1 MKVPGCENR
10 NVRKTTILI
19 RLRVVAP
26 LFALGT
32 LASCASP
39 VSRQDRANF
48 EGTLDAGDYRTA
60 ATIAESAGQITP
72 DGHTQNIVWSL
83 NAGEALFESGDM
95 KAAIPVFDQ
104 TEQLAQ
110 TDDLDKMHAAI
121 DYRYTTYDGVMTN
134 VYKAMAFLGE
144 GDRDGARVEF
154 NRAEDRQRKAE
165 EHFQREA
172 AYAAA
177 HNQAAGNPQF
187 AAVMASAQQNQD
199 YANATSSLTALAVY
213 APFENPFATYL
224 GGIFFVSQGDYGK
237 GMDRLRR
244 AAVVLGPDSP
254 AAADVIWAQQAH
266 RAARRG
272 TVKPQ
277 VWVVFENG
285 QSATY
290 HEMRLVLPM
299 VTGQPMTLALPVL
312 AQNAP
317 AYAALQVT
325 AGTTAVQ
332 TAPAGSFDA
341 VMASEFNRRRPVI
354 LAEAVAEVLVKNV
367 TSEVAQQSKNPWLQ
381 LASTIVANVSTADT
395 RSWIG
400 LPKEFQ
406 AVRIDVPA
414 DGHLLLAAA
423 GGQPIGEATV
433 PTDKS
438 SIVWVK
444 AQQAGAH
451 PAIQVFPL

>member
-1 MKVPGCENR
+1 MKVPGSEIRGFC
-10 NVRKTTILI
+10 KTTVLI
-19 RLRVVAP
+19 KLRVVAP
-26 LFALGT
+26 LIALGA
-32 LASCASP
+32 LAGCASP

-60 ATIAESAGQITP
+60 ATIAESAGHITP

-83 NAGEALFESGDM
+83 NAGEALFEAGDM
-95 KAAIPVFDQ
+95 KSAIPVFDQ

-134 VYKAMAFLGE
+134 VYKAMAFLGQ

-177 HNQAAGNPQF
+177 HNRAAGNPQF
-187 AAVMASAQQNQD
+187 DTLMASAQQNQD
-199 YANATSSLTALAVY
+199 YASATNSLSALAVY

-224 GGIFFVSQGDYGK
+224 GGIFFISQGDYGK

-254 AAADVIWAQQAH
+254 AAADVLWAQQAH
-266 RAARRG
+266 KASRRKPA
-272 TVKPQ
+272 KPQ

-317 AYAALQVT
+317 AYASLQVT
-325 AGTTAVQ
+325 GGALSVQ

-367 TSEVAQQSKNPWLQ
+367 ASEVAQQSKNPWLQ
-381 LASTIVANVSTADT
+381 LASAIVANVSTADT

-406 AVRIDVPA
+406 ALRMDVPA
-414 DGHLLLAAA
+414 DGHLALAAN
-423 GGQPIGEATV
+423 GQPIGEATV
-433 PTDKS
+433 PAGQS

>member
-1 MKVPGCENR
+1 
-10 NVRKTTILI
+10 
-19 RLRVVAP
+19 
-26 LFALGT
+26 
-32 LASCASP
+32 
-39 VSRQDRANF
+39 
-48 EGTLDAGDYRTA
+48 
-60 ATIAESAGQITP
+60 
-72 DGHTQNIVWSL
+72 
-83 NAGEALFESGDM
+83 
-95 KAAIPVFDQ
+95 
-104 TEQLAQ
+104 
-110 TDDLDKMHAAI
+110 
-121 DYRYTTYDGVMTN
+121 
-134 VYKAMAFLGE
+134 
-144 GDRDGARVEF
+144 
-154 NRAEDRQRKAE
+154 
-165 EHFQREA
+165 
-172 AYAAA
+172 
-177 HNQAAGNPQF
+177 
-187 AAVMASAQQNQD
+187 
-199 YANATSSLTALAVY
+199 
-213 APFENPFATYL
+213 
-224 GGIFFVSQGDYGK
+224 
-237 GMDRLRR
+237 
-244 AAVVLGPDSP
+244 
-254 AAADVIWAQQAH
+254 
-266 RAARRG
+266 
-272 TVKPQ
+272 
-277 VWVVFENG
+277 
-285 QSATY
+285 
-290 HEMRLVLPM
+290 
-299 VTGQPMTLALPVL
+299 MTLALPVL